1 MEVFQKKKVTIVRLS
16 VLNSHDAWRE
26 IKQIDK
32 NIIDILTKL
41 RSPESFQAIADALNN
56 TRDEVLAAHLS
67 PEGQILLAG
76 KEIIPLQLHGS
87 SFVPV
92 LDVNLITPAPTTI
105 GDSTAE
111 DWTSDEDK
119 PGPSFTPVNRPLL
132 KRKRAMLAKTIRS
145 AHGRE
150 VPSSSSGPS
159 GEYIPHGIDSE
170 SDDDTNAIISW
181 TQTMCTLV

>member
-1 MEVFQKKKVTIVRLS
+1 MEVSQKKKVTIVRLS

-41 RSPESFQAIADALNN
+41 HSPESFQAIADALNN
-56 TRDEVLAAHLS
+56 MRDEVVAAHLS
-67 PEGQILLAG
+67 PMGQILLAG
-76 KEIIPLQLHGS
+76 KEILPLQLHRS

-92 LDVNLITPAPTTI
+92 LEDVNLITPDPTI
-105 GDSTAE
+105 GDSTTE

-132 KRKRAMLAKTIRS
+132 KRKRAMLAKTVRS
-145 AHGRE
+145 SWKRGHGRSPE
-150 VPSSSSGPS
+150 
-159 GEYIPHGIDSE
+159 
-170 SDDDTNAIISW
+170 
-181 TQTMCTLV
+181 

>member
-1 MEVFQKKKVTIVRLS
+1 MEVSQKKKVTIVRLS

-56 TRDEVLAAHLS
+56 INSSFAAS
-67 PEGQILLAG
+67 R
-76 KEIIPLQLHGS
+76 S

-92 LDVNLITPAPTTI
+92 LEDVNLITPAPTI

-132 KRKRAMLAKTIRS
+132 KRKHAMLAKTVRS
-145 AHGRE
+145 AHGKE

-170 SDDDTNAIISW
+170 SDNDINAIIAPGDLSDDDNGPEL
-181 TQTMCTLV
+181 TPTDYIKDFKKL